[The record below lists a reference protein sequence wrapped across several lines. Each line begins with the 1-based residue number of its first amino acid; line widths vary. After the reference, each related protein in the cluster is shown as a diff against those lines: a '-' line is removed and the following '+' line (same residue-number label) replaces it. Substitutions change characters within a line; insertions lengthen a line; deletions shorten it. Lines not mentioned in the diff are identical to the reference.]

1 MKNLKSY
8 NKLFEMRMYEDELP
22 EVQKYLSIL
31 ELDKEDIK
39 DKFIDLID
47 DGYKIYYV
55 LRYKGSDGK
64 FRKSKKTRNETPILE
79 IHVTKNDSS
88 FDGKRL
94 KTPDFLQTVHD
105 CVKGFYNMV
114 SDKCKLEFEIIGGL
128 NIDFECTFPVEINEK
143 NIDIEIEELE
153 KIAVKVMRECSP
165 DDYLIDG
172 SDEGF
177 SSDIKLEMRPIDMT
191 SKCKELADAYTE
203 QTDSCV
209 SNYSELEE
217 IEKNILNKLDEELSK
232 KIGKNVS
239 HDKSTFY
246 YLIDGVKFEFIRYSC
261 YQDDIHLNKSK
272 FKKKMGFFKKD
283 LILEFEMYKIKLD
296 LNIQ

>member
-47 DGYKIYYV
+47 DGYQIYYV

-64 FRKSKKTRNETPILE
+64 FRKSKKTRKETPILE

-114 SDKCKLEFEIIGGL
+114 SDKCKLEFEINGGL
-128 NIDFECTFPVEINEK
+128 NIEFECTFPVEINDK
-143 NIDIEIEELE
+143 NIDITTEELDQ
-153 KIAVKVMRECSP
+153 IARRVMTECSP
-165 DDYLIDG
+165 DDYLIDE
-172 SDEGF
+172 SDVCF
-177 SSDIKLEMRPIDMT
+177 SSDIKLEMRPIDIA
-191 SKCKELADAYTE
+191 SKCRQLGDAYTE
-203 QTDSCV
+203 QTDTFV
-209 SNYSELEE
+209 SNYEELDVIEE
-217 IEKNILNKLDEELSK
+217 NILNKLDEELSK
-232 KIGKNVS
+232 KIGKDVS
-239 HDKSTFY
+239 HDKNSFY
-246 YLIDGVKFEFIRYSC
+246 YLVDDVKFEFISYYC
-261 YQDDIHLNKSK
+261 YQDDIPLRTKK
-272 FKKKMGFFKKD
+272 IKKKMGFFKKD

-296 LNIQ
+296 LNIK

>member
-47 DGYKIYYV
+47 DGYQIYYV

-64 FRKSKKTRNETPILE
+64 FRKSKKTRKETPILE

-94 KTPDFLQTVHD
+94 KTPEFIQTIHD
-105 CVKGFYNMV
+105 CIKGFYNMV
-114 SDKCKLEFEIIGGL
+114 SGKCELEFEINGGL
-128 NIDFECTFPVEINEK
+128 NIEFKCTFPVEINDK
-143 NIDIEIEELE
+143 NVDIKIEELE
-153 KIAVKVMRECSP
+153 QIAVKVMKECSP
-165 DDYLIDG
+165 EDYFIDE
-172 SDEGF
+172 SDGGF
-177 SSDIKLEMRPIDMT
+177 SSDIKLEMRPIDIA
-191 SKCKELADAYTE
+191 SKCKQLGDAYTE
-203 QTDSCV
+203 QTDNYV

-239 HDKSTFY
+239 HDKNNFY
-246 YLIDGVKFEFIRYSC
+246 YLIDDVKFEFIRYSC
-261 YQDDIHLNKSK
+261 YQDDIPLRTRK

-283 LILEFEMYKIKLD
+283 LMLEFEMYKIKLD
-296 LNIQ
+296 LNIK